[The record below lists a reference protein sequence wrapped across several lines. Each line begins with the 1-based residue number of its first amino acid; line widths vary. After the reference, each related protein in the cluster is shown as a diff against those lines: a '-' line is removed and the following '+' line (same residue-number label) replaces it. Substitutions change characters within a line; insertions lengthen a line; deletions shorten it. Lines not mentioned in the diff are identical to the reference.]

1 MSGDASNDSSPKS
14 PRLGHHSD
22 VSTARRELAA
32 KDAELRRQGEELD
45 RLRQQQRGLQ
55 QLRPGE
61 LVIRQERLNDI
72 QGRGLIGD
80 MARHRLQDVTSR
92 QPEISRHFE
101 DLTRQRANIEST
113 YWTQRADLGGQY
125 HRIRT
130 ALLNTRQQLQN
141 AFRPPVRSQLSMD
154 VSNLEAQLHQ
164 INLDL
169 NLSYTTFQTAMR
181 TINLQIEAAG
191 ADLIN
196 LMASLDLNSG
206 AHGQRR
212 T

>member
-1 MSGDASNDSSPKS
+1 
-14 PRLGHHSD
+14 
-22 VSTARRELAA
+22 
-32 KDAELRRQGEELD
+32 
-45 RLRQQQRGLQ
+45 
-55 QLRPGE
+55 
-61 LVIRQERLNDI
+61 
-72 QGRGLIGD
+72 
-80 MARHRLQDVTSR
+80 
-92 QPEISRHFE
+92 
-101 DLTRQRANIEST
+101 
-113 YWTQRADLGGQY
+113 
-125 HRIRT
+125 
-130 ALLNTRQQLQN
+130 
-141 AFRPPVRSQLSMD
+141 MD